1 MHKNIFVVYGKNDSL
16 KSEIATIAISKLVNN
31 LKTVR
36 VETCEADRN
45 SNSKMKDLLHMVDSD
60 RVIEGNNYYM
70 NESLKDMQAK
80 LFDKICDTNF
90 NSYVV
95 LMDNLVSEALM
106 ADDGTF
112 FLALESLDFRVVLLN
127 ALNDFDEVEEEKN
140 TLHDS
145 LSSKYVSEVYHITK
159 GSNDEARLNLGL
171 HNHIIIPELAKNVMN
186 QLDKNGS
193 HLLFSAIGQVS
204 HFQDIQLGFYLKYLE
219 DQGFW
224 EVFDS
229 RMSSKDKVVNIR

>member
-1 MHKNIFVVYGKNDSL
+1 MNKKIFVVFGKNDSL
-16 KSEIATIAISKLVNN
+16 KSEIATRAISRLVH
-31 LKTVR
+31 KSKSVS
-36 VETCEADRN
+36 VETCKTDRN
-45 SNSKMKDLLHMVDSD
+45 SNSKMKDFLHMVSSD

-70 NESLKDMQAK
+70 NDSLKDMQAK
-80 LFDKICDTNF
+80 LFDKICDTSF

-95 LMDNLVSEALM
+95 LMDTLVSETLIT
-106 ADDGTF
+106 DDGAF
-112 FLALESLDFRVVLLN
+112 FLALESLGFRVVLLN
-127 ALNDFDEVEEEKN
+127 ALNDFDEVEEDKN

-145 LSSKYVSEVYHITK
+145 LSSKYVSEVYHFTK
-159 GSNDEARLNLGL
+159 GSINEARLNLGL
-171 HNHIIIPELAKNVMN
+171 NNHIIIPELAKNVMN

-204 HFQDIQLGFYLKYLE
+204 HFQDIQLGFHLKYLE

-224 EVFDS
+224 EVFDN